1 MKSNIVSPHGTPLT
15 ATFIVSSI
23 CVNIKLLVNIN
34 DSWASS
40 LCLLSAVMLHSQVPS
55 LQHLQKNL
63 VHTCRLTSAHSYM
76 DMCELFSK
84 SYRLAFSI
92 KDRSVTFRSS
102 SKDSFHCLSVIPG
115 QCMQIIFSLKTAR
128 TDSALKLC
136 SPLNLSVE
144 DVHLTTSWSSG
155 VLVLQKCQF
164 NVYHPHMTASAPRA
178 TCFSYY
184 CHVVWIPTLI
194 PPERQSSC
202 SPRVCFQSAETNY
215 TQLASRF
222 FPREMMSMEPVLQ

>member
-1 MKSNIVSPHGTPLT
+1 MSLLPVSPLCRDASQSGPEP
-15 ATFIVSSI
+15 S
-23 CVNIKLLVNIN
+23 
-34 DSWASS
+34 ASS
-40 LCLLSAVMLHSQVPS
+40 EESCS
-55 LQHLQKNL
+55 HLQTHISTL
-63 VHTCRLTSAHSYM
+63 VHGYVWA
-76 DMCELFSK
+76 
-84 SYRLAFSI
+84 YRLAFSI

>member
-1 MKSNIVSPHGTPLT
+1 M
-15 ATFIVSSI
+15 
-23 CVNIKLLVNIN
+23 
-34 DSWASS
+34 
-40 LCLLSAVMLHSQVPS
+40 MLHSQVPS

>member
-1 MKSNIVSPHGTPLT
+1 MIHEPPPC
-15 ATFIVSSI
+15 VSSLPWCFTVRSRAFSI
-23 CVNIKLLVNIN
+23 FRRILFTPA
-34 DSWASS
+34 DS
-40 LCLLSAVMLHSQVPS
+40 H
-55 LQHLQKNL
+55 QH
-63 VHTCRLTSAHSYM
+63 TRTWM

>member
-1 MKSNIVSPHGTPLT
+1 MKSNIVSPHGPPLT
-15 ATFIVSSI
+15 STFIVSSI

-34 DSWASS
+34 DSWACVS
-40 LCLLSAVMLHSQVPS
+40 CLPWCFTVRSRAFSIFRRILFTPADSHQ
-55 LQHLQKNL
+55 
-63 VHTCRLTSAHSYM
+63 HSYM
-76 DMCELFSK
+76 DMFE

-102 SKDSFHCLSVIPG
+102 SKDSFRCLSVIPG

-184 CHVVWIPTLI
+184 CHAVWIPTLI
-194 PPERQSSC
+194 SPERQSSC

-215 TQLASRF
+215 TQLASCF